1 VVDLAVF
8 FAFFFAVTAIDRT
21 PDFSLQT
28 IYCFRLKVRL
38 KSALVSELQTGLS
51 SA

>member
-28 IYCFRLKVRL
+28 IYCFRLNLIQFEVRL
-38 KSALVSELQTGLS
+38 PKPISTAP
-51 SA
+51 